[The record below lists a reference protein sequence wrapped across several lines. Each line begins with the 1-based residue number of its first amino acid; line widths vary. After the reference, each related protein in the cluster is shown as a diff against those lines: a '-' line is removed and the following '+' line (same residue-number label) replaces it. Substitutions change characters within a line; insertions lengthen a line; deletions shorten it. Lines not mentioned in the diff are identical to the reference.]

1 MHLSQIEMI
10 HTRAILVAV
19 KRDGHLVFDMNSAV
33 KFALSRGA
41 VRISLTIFERLS
53 CRGSGL
59 GDSRKEGE
67 CCRDGNNLHVPECN
81 KVSKMVE
88 GRSDLL
94 DTFDI
99 LSKHF
104 EADTELKMGIKGG
117 AI

>member
-19 KRDGHLVFDMNSAV
+19 KRDGFRVFDMNSAV
-33 KFALSRGA
+33 KCAQSRGA
-41 VRISLTIFERLS
+41 VRISLTIFESLS

-67 CCRDGNNLHVPECN
+67 CCWDGNNLHVSECN
-81 KVSKMVE
+81 KASKMV

-99 LSKHF
+99 LSKRF

>member
-1 MHLSQIEMI
+1 MHLSQTEMI
-10 HTRAILVAV
+10 HTRAISVAV
-19 KRDGHLVFDMNSAV
+19 KRHGFRVFDINSAV
-33 KFALSRGA
+33 KCAQSRGP
-41 VRISLTIFERLS
+41 VRISLTTFESLS

-59 GDSRKEGE
+59 DDSRKEGE
-67 CCRDGNNLHVPECN
+67 CCWDGNNLHVPECN

-99 LSKHF
+99 LSKRF